1 MLLDQWREASTLKL
15 QRAAHEMDMHLAR
28 IKDGIRLVHEAA
40 GTSYSDAYHQWALEH
55 LSRHEGIQDVRL
67 IWASAP
73 GNGPP
78 DAHPGRSRAPGH
90 PGPNRRFHSGQIR
103 EITPP
108 VFDAG
113 GQHGTVNLIS
123 VLLDDQGRVLGRLEV
138 TANFDYIFRGVV
150 ESGWWQSSKAF
161 LVDRSGAVLVCTV
174 PGRHAALAETDDPL
188 ENAIYRAMQS
198 APSGTV
204 MGPGHPPAEVGG
216 FFHLHEAPWVLV
228 MVAPGDEVLA
238 PIVRFRWGFALYVL
252 AIIAV
257 IVALIRFATAG
268 TVADIRRVSNEALR
282 LSRGEFGDPLPVA
295 GRDEVSE
302 LTRSFNRMTRQLRE
316 RLALKRDMGLAMEV
330 QQNLLPSGPPAIPG
344 LDIAGRSVYCQETGG
359 DYFDYIPLADPAGGL
374 RLCAAVG
381 DVVGHGISAALL
393 MTTVRA
399 LLRGRLDRPG
409 GMAERVGDIN
419 RLLCRDTGVSDS
431 FVTLFLLEV
440 DPVAGRLEWV
450 RAGHDP
456 GLLYRGRPTPAR
468 SWAAPGWRSGWMR
481 PSATPTGAGGVCR
494 RRHRADRDRRGVGDP
509 EPGRG
514 DVRQGE
520 GVGYRAG
527 PPRPAGR
534 AHRAGG
540 SRGRSSGFAA
550 GPSRRTTSRWSS
562 SKPFRCRD
570 PERGPQPGSCIGAL
584 FQPEHQQAAGRD
596 HRRAEQLPHRQ
607 RAHDE
612 AECASGSR

>member
-1 MLLDQWREASTLKL
+1 MAFRPASLKQRFTVFLILPAMLLLVGMGTAGFFYARDMLLDQWREASILKL
-15 QRAAHEMDMHLAR
+15 QRAAHEMDMHLGR

-40 GTSYSDAYHQWALEH
+40 GASYSDAYHQWALEH

-73 GNGPP
+73 GDGPP

-90 PGPNRRFHSGQIR
+90 PGPKGRFHSGQIR

-252 AIIAV
+252 ALIAV

-316 RLALKRDMGLAMEV
+316 RLALKRDLGFAMEV

-409 GMAERVGDIN
+409 GMAERVGDVN
-419 RLLCRDTGVSDS
+419 RLLCRDTGGSGS
-431 FVTLFLLEV
+431 FVTLFLLVV

-456 GLLYRGRPTPAR
+456 GLLYRVQADACEELGGPGMALGVDEAFRYTDQAR
-468 SWAAPGWRSGWMR
+468 AGF
-481 PSATPTGAGGVCR
+481 GAGDIVLIGTDGIWETQNLKGEAFGKARVEDAL
-494 RRHRADRDRRGVGDP
+494 RAHRDRSAERIVQAVLEALEAFRGRAEQED
-509 EPGRG
+509 
-514 DVRQGE
+514 DVTL
-520 GVGYRAG
+520 VVVKPVP
-527 PPRPAGR
+527 PPRP
-534 AHRAGG
+534 
-540 SRGRSSGFAA
+540 
-550 GPSRRTTSRWSS
+550 
-562 SKPFRCRD
+562 
-570 PERGPQPGSCIGAL
+570 
-584 FQPEHQQAAGRD
+584 
-596 HRRAEQLPHRQ
+596 
-607 RAHDE
+607 
-612 AECASGSR
+612 